1 MKGLICLS
9 WKVVLAILT
18 CNVVLMSA
26 SYTMLIPFLPMY
38 LIKDLGVTDNVNM
51 WSGIIFSVSFI
62 FSAIMAPIWG
72 KLADKKGRKPMAVR
86 AGIGLAVTY
95 YLCGIVNT
103 PFQLMIARIL
113 QGLAAGLWP
122 AELAIMSS
130 YAPKE
135 KLGFCM
141 GVMQG
146 GLTAGGVIGPLLGGV
161 LASVFGMRFSFFIAA
176 GALGLITLITLIF
189 IKEPP
194 REQKSAEQLAL
205 AKEAEK
211 INLLKV
217 PMIRRMLECA
227 IIIQMAVLILQ
238 PILTIYVAQLN
249 QSMDNVVMLSG
260 IVFSLGGFAGA
271 ISAPLWGRYGQSH
284 GFFRTMCIT
293 LAGTGFI
300 LVIQSLPSSLI
311 PFAILQFMCGLF
323 YSGVYPSINS
333 LLVKHSPAEQRGRIF
348 GLMFSA
354 QQIGSTIGPLVG
366 GFIAT
371 ILGLKFVFIFAG
383 GLLFITSAFMHFKP
397 PKGLQSSKNENFAN

>member
-1 MKGLICLS
+1 MN
-9 WKVVLAILT
+9 WKAVLVILT

-38 LIKDLGVTDNVNM
+38 LINELGVTSDNVNM
-51 WSGIIFSVSFI
+51 WSGIIFSVTFI
-62 FSAIMAPIWG
+62 VSAVMAPIWG
-72 KLADKKGRKPMAVR
+72 KLSDKKGRKPMAVR
-86 AGIGLAVTY
+86 AGVGLAITY
-95 YLCGIVNT
+95 FICGIVSS
-103 PFQLMIARIL
+103 PIQLMFARIL
-113 QGLAAGLWP
+113 QGFAAGLWP

-146 GLTAGGVIGPLLGGV
+146 ALTAGGVIGPLLGGV
-161 LASVFGMRFSFFIAA
+161 LASVFGMRVSFFISA
-176 GALGLITLITLIF
+176 GALALITLITLIF

-194 REQKSAEQLAL
+194 REAKTPEQLAL

-211 INLLKV
+211 VNLLKV

-227 IIIQMAVLILQ
+227 VVIQMAILILQ
-238 PILTIYVAQLN
+238 PILTLYVAELHH
-249 QSMDNVVMLSG
+249 SMDNVIMLSG
-260 IVFSLGGFAGA
+260 MVFSLGGFAGA

-300 LVIQSLPSSLI
+300 LIIQSIPSTLT
-311 PFAILQFMCGLF
+311 PFAILQFVCGLF
-323 YSGVYPSINS
+323 YAGVYPSINS
-333 LLVKHSPAEQRGRIF
+333 ILVKKSPAEQRGRIF
-348 GLMFSA
+348 GLMFAA

-366 GFIAT
+366 GFIGT
-371 ILGLKFVFIFAG
+371 FFGLKFVFIFAG
-383 GLLFITSAFMHFKP
+383 ILMFITSALMYLKP
-397 PKGLQSSKNENFAN
+397 PISRKPRKRFAN

>member
-1 MKGLICLS
+1 MN
-9 WKVVLAILT
+9 WKAVLTILT

-38 LIKDLGVTDNVNM
+38 LINELGVTSDNVNM
-51 WSGIIFSVSFI
+51 WSGIIFSVTFI
-62 FSAIMAPIWG
+62 VSAVMAPIWG
-72 KLADKKGRKPMAVR
+72 KLSDKKGRKPMAVR
-86 AGIGLAVTY
+86 AGVGLAITY
-95 YLCGIVNT
+95 FICGIVSS
-103 PFQLMIARIL
+103 PIQLMFARIL
-113 QGLAAGLWP
+113 QGFAAGLWP

-146 GLTAGGVIGPLLGGV
+146 ALTAGGVIGPLLGGV
-161 LASVFGMRFSFFIAA
+161 LASVFGMRVSFFISA
-176 GALGLITLITLIF
+176 GALALITLITLIF

-194 REQKSAEQLAL
+194 REAKTPEQLAL

-211 INLLKV
+211 VNLLKV

-227 IIIQMAVLILQ
+227 VVIQMAILILQ
-238 PILTIYVAQLN
+238 PILTLYVAELHH
-249 QSMDNVVMLSG
+249 SMDNVIMLSG
-260 IVFSLGGFAGA
+260 MVFSLGGFAGA

-300 LVIQSLPSSLI
+300 LIIQSIPSTLT
-311 PFAILQFMCGLF
+311 PFAILQFVCGLF
-323 YSGVYPSINS
+323 YAGVYPSINS
-333 LLVKHSPAEQRGRIF
+333 ILVKKSPAEQRGRIF
-348 GLMFSA
+348 GLMFAA

-366 GFIAT
+366 GFIGT
-371 ILGLKFVFIFAG
+371 FFGLKFVFIFAG
-383 GLLFITSAFMHFKP
+383 ILMFITSALMYLKP
-397 PKGLQSSKNENFAN
+397 PISRKPRKRFAN

>member
-1 MKGLICLS
+1 MN
-9 WKVVLAILT
+9 WKAVLAILT

-38 LIKDLGVTDNVNM
+38 LINELGVTSDNVNM
-51 WSGIIFSVSFI
+51 WSGIIFSVTFI
-62 FSAIMAPIWG
+62 VSAVMAPIWG
-72 KLADKKGRKPMAVR
+72 KLSDKKGRKPMAVR
-86 AGIGLAVTY
+86 AGVGLAITY
-95 YLCGIVNT
+95 FICGIVSS
-103 PFQLMIARIL
+103 PIQLMFARIL
-113 QGLAAGLWP
+113 QGFAAGLWP

-146 GLTAGGVIGPLLGGV
+146 ALTAGGVIGPLLGGV
-161 LASVFGMRFSFFIAA
+161 LASVFGMRVSFFISA
-176 GALGLITLITLIF
+176 GALALITLITLIF

-194 REQKSAEQLAL
+194 REAKTPEQLAL

-211 INLLKV
+211 VNLLKV

-227 IIIQMAVLILQ
+227 VVIQMAILILQ
-238 PILTIYVAQLN
+238 PILTLYVAELHH
-249 QSMDNVVMLSG
+249 SMDNVIMLSG
-260 IVFSLGGFAGA
+260 MVFSLGGFAGA

-300 LVIQSLPSSLI
+300 LIIQSIPSTLT
-311 PFAILQFMCGLF
+311 PFAILQFVCGLF
-323 YSGVYPSINS
+323 YAGVYPSINS
-333 LLVKHSPAEQRGRIF
+333 ILVKKSPDEQRGRIF
-348 GLMFSA
+348 GLMFAA

-366 GFIAT
+366 GFIGT
-371 ILGLKFVFIFAG
+371 FFGLKFVFIFAG
-383 GLLFITSAFMHFKP
+383 ILMFITSALMYLKP
-397 PKGLQSSKNENFAN
+397 PISRKPRKRFAN

>member
-1 MKGLICLS
+1 MN
-9 WKVVLAILT
+9 WKAVLAILT

-38 LIKDLGVTDNVNM
+38 LINELGVTSDNVNM
-51 WSGIIFSVSFI
+51 WSGIIFSVTFI
-62 FSAIMAPIWG
+62 VSAVMAPIWG
-72 KLADKKGRKPMAVR
+72 KLSDKKGRKPMAVR
-86 AGIGLAVTY
+86 AGVGLAITY
-95 YLCGIVNT
+95 FICGIVSS
-103 PFQLMIARIL
+103 PIQLMFARIL
-113 QGLAAGLWP
+113 QGFAAGLWP

-146 GLTAGGVIGPLLGGV
+146 ALTAGGVIGPLLGGV
-161 LASVFGMRFSFFIAA
+161 LASVFGMRVSFFISA
-176 GALGLITLITLIF
+176 GALALITLITLIF

-194 REQKSAEQLAL
+194 REAKTPEQLAL

-211 INLLKV
+211 VNLLKV

-227 IIIQMAVLILQ
+227 VVIQMAILILQ
-238 PILTIYVAQLN
+238 PILTLYVAELHH
-249 QSMDNVVMLSG
+249 SMDNVIMLSG
-260 IVFSLGGFAGA
+260 MVFSLGGFAGA

-300 LVIQSLPSSLI
+300 LIIQSIPSTLT
-311 PFAILQFMCGLF
+311 PFAILQFVCGLF
-323 YSGVYPSINS
+323 YAGVYPSINS
-333 LLVKHSPAEQRGRIF
+333 ILVKKSPAEQRGRIF
-348 GLMFSA
+348 GLMFAA

-366 GFIAT
+366 GFIGT
-371 ILGLKFVFIFAG
+371 FFGLKFVFIFAG
-383 GLLFITSAFMHFKP
+383 VLMFITSALMYLKP
-397 PKGLQSSKNENFAN
+397 PIIRKPRKRFAN

>member
-1 MKGLICLS
+1 LN
-9 WKVVLAILT
+9 WKAVLTILT

-38 LIKDLGVTDNVNM
+38 LINELGVTSDNVNM
-51 WSGIIFSVSFI
+51 WSGIIFSVTFI
-62 FSAIMAPIWG
+62 VSAVMAPIWG
-72 KLADKKGRKPMAVR
+72 KLSDKKGRKPMAVR
-86 AGIGLAVTY
+86 AGVGLAITY
-95 YLCGIVNT
+95 FICGIVSS
-103 PFQLMIARIL
+103 PIQLMFARIL
-113 QGLAAGLWP
+113 QGFAAGLWP

-146 GLTAGGVIGPLLGGV
+146 ALTAGGVIGPLLGGV
-161 LASVFGMRFSFFIAA
+161 LASVFGMRVSFFISA
-176 GALGLITLITLIF
+176 GALALITLITLIF

-194 REQKSAEQLAL
+194 REAKTPEQLAL

-211 INLLKV
+211 VNLLKI

-227 IIIQMAVLILQ
+227 VVIQMAILILQ
-238 PILTIYVAQLN
+238 PILTLYVAELHH
-249 QSMDNVVMLSG
+249 SMDNVIMLSG
-260 IVFSLGGFAGA
+260 MVFSLGGFAGA

-300 LVIQSLPSSLI
+300 LIIQSIPSTLT
-311 PFAILQFMCGLF
+311 PFAILQFVCGLF
-323 YSGVYPSINS
+323 YAGVYPSINS
-333 LLVKHSPAEQRGRIF
+333 ILVKKSPAEQRGRIF
-348 GLMFSA
+348 GLMFAA

-366 GFIAT
+366 GFIGT
-371 ILGLKFVFIFAG
+371 FFGLKFVFIFAG
-383 GLLFITSAFMHFKP
+383 ILMFITSALMYLKP
-397 PKGLQSSKNENFAN
+397 PISRKPRKRFAN

>member
-1 MKGLICLS
+1 MN
-9 WKVVLAILT
+9 WKAVLAILT

-38 LIKDLGVTDNVNM
+38 LINELGVTSDNVNM
-51 WSGIIFSVSFI
+51 WSGIIFSVTFI
-62 FSAIMAPIWG
+62 VTAVMAPIWG
-72 KLADKKGRKPMAVR
+72 KLSDKKGGRKPMAVR
-86 AGIGLAVTY
+86 AGVGLAITY
-95 YLCGIVNT
+95 FICGIVSS
-103 PFQLMIARIL
+103 PIQLMFARIL
-113 QGLAAGLWP
+113 QGFAAGLWP

-146 GLTAGGVIGPLLGGV
+146 ALTAGGVIGPLLGGV
-161 LASVFGMRFSFFIAA
+161 LASVFGMRVSFFISA
-176 GALGLITLITLIF
+176 GALALITLITLIF

-194 REQKSAEQLAL
+194 REAKTPEQLAL

-211 INLLKV
+211 VNLLKV

-227 IIIQMAVLILQ
+227 VVIQMAILILQ
-238 PILTIYVAQLN
+238 PILTLYVAELN
-249 QSMDNVVMLSG
+249 HSMDNVIMLSG
-260 IVFSLGGFAGA
+260 MVFSLGGFAGA

-300 LVIQSLPSSLI
+300 LIIQSIPSTLT
-311 PFAILQFMCGLF
+311 PFAILQFVCGLF
-323 YSGVYPSINS
+323 YAGVYPSINS
-333 LLVKHSPAEQRGRIF
+333 ILVKKSPAEQRGRIF
-348 GLMFSA
+348 GLMFAA

-366 GFIAT
+366 GFIGT
-371 ILGLKFVFIFAG
+371 FFGLKFVFIFAG
-383 GLLFITSAFMHFKP
+383 ILMFITSALMYLKP
-397 PKGLQSSKNENFAN
+397 PISRKP

>member
-1 MKGLICLS
+1 MN
-9 WKVVLAILT
+9 WKSVLTILT

-38 LIKDLGVTDNVNM
+38 LINELGVTSDNVNM
-51 WSGIIFSVSFI
+51 WSGIIFSVTFI
-62 FSAIMAPIWG
+62 VSAVMAPIWG
-72 KLADKKGRKPMAVR
+72 KLSDKKGRKPMVVR
-86 AGIGLAVTY
+86 AGVGLAITY
-95 YLCGIVNT
+95 FICGIVSS
-103 PFQLMIARIL
+103 PIQLMFARIL
-113 QGLAAGLWP
+113 QGFAAGLWP

-146 GLTAGGVIGPLLGGV
+146 ALTAGGVIGPLLGGV
-161 LASVFGMRFSFFIAA
+161 LASVFGMRVSFFISA
-176 GALGLITLITLIF
+176 GALALITLITLIF

-194 REQKSAEQLAL
+194 REAKTPEQLAL

-211 INLLKV
+211 VNLLKV

-227 IIIQMAVLILQ
+227 VVIQMAILILQ
-238 PILTIYVAQLN
+238 PILTLYVAELHH
-249 QSMDNVVMLSG
+249 SMDNVIMLSG
-260 IVFSLGGFAGA
+260 MVFSLGGFAGA

-300 LVIQSLPSSLI
+300 LIIQSIPSTLT
-311 PFAILQFMCGLF
+311 PFAILQFVCGLF
-323 YSGVYPSINS
+323 YAGVYPSINS
-333 LLVKHSPAEQRGRIF
+333 ILVKKSPAEQRGRIF
-348 GLMFSA
+348 GLMFAA

-366 GFIAT
+366 GFIGT
-371 ILGLKFVFIFAG
+371 FFGLKFVFIFAG
-383 GLLFITSAFMHFKP
+383 ILMFITSALMYLKP
-397 PKGLQSSKNENFAN
+397 PISRKPRKRFAN

>member
-1 MKGLICLS
+1 MN
-9 WKVVLAILT
+9 WKAVLAILT

-38 LIKDLGVTDNVNM
+38 LINELGVTSDNVNM
-51 WSGIIFSVSFI
+51 WSGIIFSVTFI
-62 FSAIMAPIWG
+62 VSAVMAPIWG
-72 KLADKKGRKPMAVR
+72 KLSDKKGRKPMAVR
-86 AGIGLAVTY
+86 AGVGLAITY
-95 YLCGIVNT
+95 FICGIVSS
-103 PFQLMIARIL
+103 PIQLMFARIL
-113 QGLAAGLWP
+113 QGFAAGLWP

-146 GLTAGGVIGPLLGGV
+146 ALTAGGVIGPLLGGV
-161 LASVFGMRFSFFIAA
+161 LASVFGMRVSFFISA
-176 GALGLITLITLIF
+176 GALALITLITLIF

-194 REQKSAEQLAL
+194 REAKTPEQLAL

-211 INLLKV
+211 VNLLKV

-227 IIIQMAVLILQ
+227 VVIQMAILILQ
-238 PILTIYVAQLN
+238 PILTLYVAELHH
-249 QSMDNVVMLSG
+249 SMDNVIMLSG
-260 IVFSLGGFAGA
+260 MVFSLGGFAGA

-300 LVIQSLPSSLI
+300 LIIQSIPSTLT
-311 PFAILQFMCGLF
+311 PFAILQFVCGLF
-323 YSGVYPSINS
+323 YAGVYPSINS
-333 LLVKHSPAEQRGRIF
+333 ILVKKSPTEQRGRIF
-348 GLMFSA
+348 GLMFAA

-366 GFIAT
+366 GFIGT
-371 ILGLKFVFIFAG
+371 FFGLKFVFIFAG
-383 GLLFITSAFMHFKP
+383 ILMFITSALMYLKP
-397 PKGLQSSKNENFAN
+397 PISRKPRKRFAN

>member
-1 MKGLICLS
+1 MN
-9 WKVVLAILT
+9 WKAVLAILT

-38 LIKDLGVTDNVNM
+38 LINELGVTSDNVNM
-51 WSGIIFSVSFI
+51 WSGIIFSVTFI
-62 FSAIMAPIWG
+62 VSAVMAHIWG
-72 KLADKKGRKPMAVR
+72 KLSDKKGRKLMAVR
-86 AGIGLAVTY
+86 AGVGLAITY
-95 YLCGIVNT
+95 FICGIVSS
-103 PFQLMIARIL
+103 PIQLMFARIL
-113 QGLAAGLWP
+113 QGFAAGLWP

-146 GLTAGGVIGPLLGGV
+146 ALTAGGVIGPLLGGV
-161 LASVFGMRFSFFIAA
+161 LASVFGMRVSFFISA
-176 GALGLITLITLIF
+176 GALALITLITLIF

-194 REQKSAEQLAL
+194 REAKTPEQLAL

-211 INLLKV
+211 VNLLKV

-227 IIIQMAVLILQ
+227 VVIQMAILILQ
-238 PILTIYVAQLN
+238 PILTLYVAELHH
-249 QSMDNVVMLSG
+249 SMDNVIMLSG
-260 IVFSLGGFAGA
+260 MVFSLGGFAGA

-300 LVIQSLPSSLI
+300 LIIQSIPSTLT
-311 PFAILQFMCGLF
+311 PFAILQFVCGLF
-323 YSGVYPSINS
+323 YAGVYPSIHS
-333 LLVKHSPAEQRGRIF
+333 ILVKKSPAEQRGRIF
-348 GLMFSA
+348 GLMFAA

-366 GFIAT
+366 GFIGT
-371 ILGLKFVFIFAG
+371 FFGLKFVFIFAG
-383 GLLFITSAFMHFKP
+383 ILMYITSALMYLKP
-397 PKGLQSSKNENFAN
+397 PISRKPRKRFAN

>member
-1 MKGLICLS
+1 MN
-9 WKVVLAILT
+9 WKAVLAILT

-38 LIKDLGVTDNVNM
+38 LINELGVTSDNVNM
-51 WSGIIFSVSFI
+51 WSGIIFSVTFI
-62 FSAIMAPIWG
+62 VSAVMAPIWG
-72 KLADKKGRKPMAVR
+72 KLSDKKGGRKPMAVR
-86 AGIGLAVTY
+86 AGVGLAITY
-95 YLCGIVNT
+95 FICGIVSS
-103 PFQLMIARIL
+103 PIQLMFARIL
-113 QGLAAGLWP
+113 QGFAAGLWP

-146 GLTAGGVIGPLLGGV
+146 ALTAGGVIGPLLGGV
-161 LASVFGMRFSFFIAA
+161 LASVFGMRVSFFISA
-176 GALGLITLITLIF
+176 GALALITLITLIF

-194 REQKSAEQLAL
+194 REAKTPEQLAL

-211 INLLKV
+211 VNLLKV

-227 IIIQMAVLILQ
+227 VVIQMAILILQ
-238 PILTIYVAQLN
+238 PILTLYVAELHH
-249 QSMDNVVMLSG
+249 SMDNVIMLSG
-260 IVFSLGGFAGA
+260 MVFSLGGFAGA

-300 LVIQSLPSSLI
+300 LIIQSIPSTLT
-311 PFAILQFMCGLF
+311 PFAILQFVCGLF
-323 YSGVYPSINS
+323 YAGVYPSINS
-333 LLVKHSPAEQRGRIF
+333 ILVKKSPAEQRGRIF
-348 GLMFSA
+348 GLMFAA

-366 GFIAT
+366 GFIGT
-371 ILGLKFVFIFAG
+371 FFGLKFVFIFAG
-383 GLLFITSAFMHFKP
+383 ILMFITSALMYLKP
-397 PKGLQSSKNENFAN
+397 PISRKPRKRFAK

>member
-1 MKGLICLS
+1 MN
-9 WKVVLAILT
+9 WKAVLAILT

-38 LIKDLGVTDNVNM
+38 LINELGVTSDNVNM
-51 WSGIIFSVSFI
+51 WSGIIFSVTFI
-62 FSAIMAPIWG
+62 VSAVMAPIWG
-72 KLADKKGRKPMAVR
+72 KLSDKKGRKPMAVR
-86 AGIGLAVTY
+86 AGVGLAITY
-95 YLCGIVNT
+95 FICGIVSS
-103 PFQLMIARIL
+103 PIQFMFARIL
-113 QGLAAGLWP
+113 HGFAAGLWP

-146 GLTAGGVIGPLLGGV
+146 ALTAGGVIGPLLGGV
-161 LASVFGMRFSFFIAA
+161 LASVFGMRVSFFISA
-176 GALGLITLITLIF
+176 GALALITLITLIF

-194 REQKSAEQLAL
+194 REAKTPEQLAL

-211 INLLKV
+211 VNLLKV

-227 IIIQMAVLILQ
+227 VVIQMAILILQ
-238 PILTIYVAQLN
+238 PILTLYVAELHH
-249 QSMDNVVMLSG
+249 SMDNVIMLSG
-260 IVFSLGGFAGA
+260 MVFSLGGFAGA

-300 LVIQSLPSSLI
+300 LIIQSIPSTLT
-311 PFAILQFMCGLF
+311 PFAILQFVCGLF
-323 YSGVYPSINS
+323 YAGVYPSINS
-333 LLVKHSPAEQRGRIF
+333 ILVKKSPAEQRGRIF
-348 GLMFSA
+348 GLMFAA

-366 GFIAT
+366 GFIGT
-371 ILGLKFVFIFAG
+371 FFGLKFVFIFAG
-383 GLLFITSAFMHFKP
+383 VLMFITSALMYLKP
-397 PKGLQSSKNENFAN
+397 PISRKPRKRFAN

>member
-1 MKGLICLS
+1 MN
-9 WKVVLAILT
+9 WKAVLAILT

-38 LIKDLGVTDNVNM
+38 LINELGVTSDNVNM
-51 WSGIIFSVSFI
+51 WSGIIFSVTFI
-62 FSAIMAPIWG
+62 VSAVMAPIWG
-72 KLADKKGRKPMAVR
+72 KLSDKKGRKPMAVR
-86 AGIGLAVTY
+86 AGVGLAITY
-95 YLCGIVNT
+95 FICGIVSS
-103 PFQLMIARIL
+103 PIQLMFARIL
-113 QGLAAGLWP
+113 QGFAAGLWP

-146 GLTAGGVIGPLLGGV
+146 ALTAGGVIGPLLGGV
-161 LASVFGMRFSFFIAA
+161 LASVFGMRVSFFISA
-176 GALGLITLITLIF
+176 GALALITLITLIF

-194 REQKSAEQLAL
+194 REAKTPEQLAL

-211 INLLKV
+211 VNLLKV

-227 IIIQMAVLILQ
+227 VVIQMAILILQ
-238 PILTIYVAQLN
+238 PILTLYVAELHH
-249 QSMDNVVMLSG
+249 SMDNVIMLSG
-260 IVFSLGGFAGA
+260 MVFSLGGFAGA

-300 LVIQSLPSSLI
+300 LIIQSIPSTLT
-311 PFAILQFMCGLF
+311 PFAILQFVCGLF
-323 YSGVYPSINS
+323 YAGVYPSINS
-333 LLVKHSPAEQRGRIF
+333 ILVKKSPAEQRGRIF
-348 GLMFSA
+348 GLMFAA

-366 GFIAT
+366 GFIGT
-371 ILGLKFVFIFAG
+371 FFGLKFVFIFAG
-383 GLLFITSAFMHFKP
+383 ILMFITSALMYLKP
-397 PKGLQSSKNENFAN
+397 QISRKTRKRFAN

>member
-1 MKGLICLS
+1 MN
-9 WKVVLAILT
+9 WKAVLAILT

-38 LIKDLGVTDNVNM
+38 LINELGVTSDNVNM
-51 WSGIIFSVSFI
+51 WSGIIFSVTFI
-62 FSAIMAPIWG
+62 VSAVMAPIWG
-72 KLADKKGRKPMAVR
+72 KLSDKKGRKPMAVR
-86 AGIGLAVTY
+86 AGVGLAITY
-95 YLCGIVNT
+95 FICGIVSS
-103 PFQLMIARIL
+103 PIQLMFARIL
-113 QGLAAGLWP
+113 QGFAAGLWP

-146 GLTAGGVIGPLLGGV
+146 ALTAGGVIGPLLGGV
-161 LASVFGMRFSFFIAA
+161 LASVFGMRVSFFISA
-176 GALGLITLITLIF
+176 GALALITLITLIF

-194 REQKSAEQLAL
+194 REAKTPEQLAL

-211 INLLKV
+211 VNLLKV

-227 IIIQMAVLILQ
+227 VVIQMAILILQ
-238 PILTIYVAQLN
+238 PILTLYVAELHH
-249 QSMDNVVMLSG
+249 SMDNVIMLSG
-260 IVFSLGGFAGA
+260 MVFSLGGFAGA

-300 LVIQSLPSSLI
+300 LIIQSIPSTLT
-311 PFAILQFMCGLF
+311 PFAILQFVCGLF
-323 YSGVYPSINS
+323 YAGVYPSINS
-333 LLVKHSPAEQRGRIF
+333 ILVKKSPAEQRGRIF
-348 GLMFSA
+348 GLMFAA

-366 GFIAT
+366 GFIGT
-371 ILGLKFVFIFAG
+371 FFGLKFVFIFSG
-383 GLLFITSAFMHFKP
+383 ILMFITSALMYLKP
-397 PKGLQSSKNENFAN
+397 PISRKPRKRFAN

>member
-1 MKGLICLS
+1 MN
-9 WKVVLAILT
+9 WKAVLAIST

-38 LIKDLGVTDNVNM
+38 LINELGVTSDNVNM
-51 WSGIIFSVSFI
+51 WSGIIFSVTFI
-62 FSAIMAPIWG
+62 VSAVMAPIWG
-72 KLADKKGRKPMAVR
+72 KLSDKKGRKPMAVR
-86 AGIGLAVTY
+86 AGVGLAITY
-95 YLCGIVNT
+95 FICGIVSS
-103 PFQLMIARIL
+103 PIQLMFARIL
-113 QGLAAGLWP
+113 QGFAAGLWP

-146 GLTAGGVIGPLLGGV
+146 ALTAGGVIGPLLGGV
-161 LASVFGMRFSFFIAA
+161 LASVFGMRVSFFISA
-176 GALGLITLITLIF
+176 GALALITLITLIF

-194 REQKSAEQLAL
+194 REAKTPEQLAL

-211 INLLKV
+211 VNLLKV

-227 IIIQMAVLILQ
+227 VVIQMAILILQ
-238 PILTIYVAQLN
+238 PILTLYVAELHH
-249 QSMDNVVMLSG
+249 SMDNVIMLSG
-260 IVFSLGGFAGA
+260 MVFSLGGFAGA

-300 LVIQSLPSSLI
+300 LIIQSIPSTLT
-311 PFAILQFMCGLF
+311 PFAILQFVCGLF
-323 YSGVYPSINS
+323 YAGVYPSINS
-333 LLVKHSPAEQRGRIF
+333 ILVKKSPAEQRGRIF
-348 GLMFSA
+348 GLMFAA

-366 GFIAT
+366 GFIGT
-371 ILGLKFVFIFAG
+371 FFGLKFVFIFAG
-383 GLLFITSAFMHFKP
+383 ILMFITSALMYLKP
-397 PKGLQSSKNENFAN
+397 PISRKPRKRFAN

>member
-1 MKGLICLS
+1 MN
-9 WKVVLAILT
+9 WKAVLAILT

-38 LIKDLGVTDNVNM
+38 LINELGVTSDNVNM
-51 WSGIIFSVSFI
+51 WSGIIFSVTFI
-62 FSAIMAPIWG
+62 VSAVMAPIWG
-72 KLADKKGRKPMAVR
+72 KLSDKEGRKLMAVR
-86 AGIGLAVTY
+86 AGVGLAITY
-95 YLCGIVNT
+95 FICGIVSSHI
-103 PFQLMIARIL
+103 QLMFARIL
-113 QGLAAGLWP
+113 QGFAAGLWP

-146 GLTAGGVIGPLLGGV
+146 ALTAGGVIGPLLGGV
-161 LASVFGMRFSFFIAA
+161 LASVFGMRVSFFISA
-176 GALGLITLITLIF
+176 GALALITLITLIF

-194 REQKSAEQLAL
+194 REAKTPEQLAL

-211 INLLKV
+211 VNLLKV

-227 IIIQMAVLILQ
+227 VVIQMAILILQ
-238 PILTIYVAQLN
+238 PILTLYVAELHH
-249 QSMDNVVMLSG
+249 SMDNVIMLSG
-260 IVFSLGGFAGA
+260 MVFSLGGFAGA

-300 LVIQSLPSSLI
+300 LIIQSIPSTLT
-311 PFAILQFMCGLF
+311 PFAILQFVCGLF
-323 YSGVYPSINS
+323 YAGVYPSINS
-333 LLVKHSPAEQRGRIF
+333 ILVKKSPAEQRGRIF
-348 GLMFSA
+348 GLMFAA

-366 GFIAT
+366 GFIGT
-371 ILGLKFVFIFAG
+371 FFGLKFVFIFAG
-383 GLLFITSAFMHFKP
+383 ILMFITSALMYLKP
-397 PKGLQSSKNENFAN
+397 PISRKPRKRFAN

>member
-1 MKGLICLS
+1 MN
-9 WKVVLAILT
+9 WKTVLAILT

-38 LIKDLGVTDNVNM
+38 LINELGVTSDNVNM
-51 WSGIIFSVSFI
+51 WSGIIFSVTFI
-62 FSAIMAPIWG
+62 VSAVMAPIWG
-72 KLADKKGRKPMAVR
+72 KLSDKKGRKPMAVR
-86 AGIGLAVTY
+86 AGVGLAITY
-95 YLCGIVNT
+95 FICGIVSS
-103 PFQLMIARIL
+103 PIQLMFARIL
-113 QGLAAGLWP
+113 QGFAAGLWP

-146 GLTAGGVIGPLLGGV
+146 ALTAGGVIGPLLGGV
-161 LASVFGMRFSFFIAA
+161 LASVFGMRVSFFISA
-176 GALGLITLITLIF
+176 GALALITLITLIF

-194 REQKSAEQLAL
+194 REAKTPEQLAL

-211 INLLKV
+211 VNLLKV

-227 IIIQMAVLILQ
+227 VVIQMAILILQ
-238 PILTIYVAQLN
+238 PILTLYVAELHH
-249 QSMDNVVMLSG
+249 SMDNVIMLSG
-260 IVFSLGGFAGA
+260 MVFSLGGFAGA

-300 LVIQSLPSSLI
+300 LIIQSIPSTLT
-311 PFAILQFMCGLF
+311 PFAILQFVCGLF
-323 YSGVYPSINS
+323 YAGVYPSITS
-333 LLVKHSPAEQRGRIF
+333 ILVKKSPAEQRGRIF
-348 GLMFSA
+348 GLMFAA

-366 GFIAT
+366 GFIGT
-371 ILGLKFVFIFAG
+371 FFGLKFVFIFAG
-383 GLLFITSAFMHFKP
+383 ILMFITSALMYLKP
-397 PKGLQSSKNENFAN
+397 PISRKPRKRFAN

>member
-1 MKGLICLS
+1 MN
-9 WKVVLAILT
+9 WKAVLAILT

-38 LIKDLGVTDNVNM
+38 LINELGVTSDNVNM
-51 WSGIIFSVSFI
+51 WSGIIFSVTFI
-62 FSAIMAPIWG
+62 VSAVMAPIWG
-72 KLADKKGRKPMAVR
+72 KLSDKKGRKPMAVR
-86 AGIGLAVTY
+86 AGVGLAITY
-95 YLCGIVNT
+95 FICGIVSS
-103 PFQLMIARIL
+103 PIQLMFARIL
-113 QGLAAGLWP
+113 QGFAAGLWP

-146 GLTAGGVIGPLLGGV
+146 ALTAGGVIGPLLGGV
-161 LASVFGMRFSFFIAA
+161 LASVFGMRVSFFISA
-176 GALGLITLITLIF
+176 GVLALITLITLIF

-194 REQKSAEQLAL
+194 REAKTPEQLAL

-211 INLLKV
+211 VNLLKV

-227 IIIQMAVLILQ
+227 VVIQMAILILQ
-238 PILTIYVAQLN
+238 PILTLYVAELHH
-249 QSMDNVVMLSG
+249 SMDNVIMLSG
-260 IVFSLGGFAGA
+260 MVFSLGGFAGA

-300 LVIQSLPSSLI
+300 LIIQSIPSTLT
-311 PFAILQFMCGLF
+311 PFAILQFVCGLF
-323 YSGVYPSINS
+323 YAGVYPSINS
-333 LLVKHSPAEQRGRIF
+333 ILVKKSPAEQRGRIF
-348 GLMFSA
+348 GLMFAA

-366 GFIAT
+366 GFIGT
-371 ILGLKFVFIFAG
+371 FFGLKFVFIFAG
-383 GLLFITSAFMHFKP
+383 VLMFITSALMYLKP
-397 PKGLQSSKNENFAN
+397 PISRKPRKRFAN

>member
-1 MKGLICLS
+1 MN
-9 WKVVLAILT
+9 WKAVLTILT

-38 LIKDLGVTDNVNM
+38 LINELGVTSDNVNM
-51 WSGIIFSVSFI
+51 WSGIIFSVTFI
-62 FSAIMAPIWG
+62 VSAVMAPIWG
-72 KLADKKGRKPMAVR
+72 KLSDKKGRKPMAVR
-86 AGIGLAVTY
+86 AGVGLAITY
-95 YLCGIVNT
+95 FICGIVSS
-103 PFQLMIARIL
+103 PIQLMFARIL
-113 QGLAAGLWP
+113 QGFAAGLWP

-146 GLTAGGVIGPLLGGV
+146 ALTAGGVIGPLLGGV
-161 LASVFGMRFSFFIAA
+161 LASVFGMRVSFFISA
-176 GALGLITLITLIF
+176 GALALITLITLIF

-194 REQKSAEQLAL
+194 REAKTPEQLAL

-211 INLLKV
+211 VNLLKV

-227 IIIQMAVLILQ
+227 VVIQMAILILQ
-238 PILTIYVAQLN
+238 PILTLYVAELHH
-249 QSMDNVVMLSG
+249 SMDNVIMLSG
-260 IVFSLGGFAGA
+260 MVFSLGGFAGA

-300 LVIQSLPSSLI
+300 LIIQSIPSTLT
-311 PFAILQFMCGLF
+311 PFAILQFICGLF
-323 YSGVYPSINS
+323 YAGVYPSINS
-333 LLVKHSPAEQRGRIF
+333 ILVKKSPAEQRGRIF
-348 GLMFSA
+348 GLMFAA

-366 GFIAT
+366 GFIGT
-371 ILGLKFVFIFAG
+371 FFGLKFVFIFAG
-383 GLLFITSAFMHFKP
+383 ILMFITSALMYLKP
-397 PKGLQSSKNENFAN
+397 PISRKPRKRFAN

>member
-1 MKGLICLS
+1 MN
-9 WKVVLAILT
+9 WKAVLAILT

-38 LIKDLGVTDNVNM
+38 LINELGVTSDNVNM
-51 WSGIIFSVSFI
+51 WSGIIFSVTFI
-62 FSAIMAPIWG
+62 VSAVMAPIWG
-72 KLADKKGRKPMAVR
+72 KLSDKKGRKPMAVR
-86 AGIGLAVTY
+86 AGVGLAITY
-95 YLCGIVNT
+95 FICGIVSS
-103 PFQLMIARIL
+103 PIQLMFARIL
-113 QGLAAGLWP
+113 QGFAAGLWP

-146 GLTAGGVIGPLLGGV
+146 ALTAGGVIGPLLGGV
-161 LASVFGMRFSFFIAA
+161 LASVFGMRVSFFISA
-176 GALGLITLITLIF
+176 GVLALITLITLIF

-194 REQKSAEQLAL
+194 REAKTPEQLAL

-211 INLLKV
+211 VNLLKV

-227 IIIQMAVLILQ
+227 VVIQMAILILQ
-238 PILTIYVAQLN
+238 PILTLYVAELHH
-249 QSMDNVVMLSG
+249 SMDNVIMLSG
-260 IVFSLGGFAGA
+260 MVFSLGGFAGA

-300 LVIQSLPSSLI
+300 LIIQSIPSTLT
-311 PFAILQFMCGLF
+311 PFAILQFVCGLF
-323 YSGVYPSINS
+323 YAGVYPSINS
-333 LLVKHSPAEQRGRIF
+333 ILVKKSPAEQRGRIF
-348 GLMFSA
+348 GLMFAA

-366 GFIAT
+366 GFIGT
-371 ILGLKFVFIFAG
+371 FFGLKFVFIFAG
-383 GLLFITSAFMHFKP
+383 ILMFITSALMYLKP
-397 PKGLQSSKNENFAN
+397 PISRKPRKRFAN

>member
-1 MKGLICLS
+1 MN
-9 WKVVLAILT
+9 WKAVLAILT

-38 LIKDLGVTDNVNM
+38 LINELGVTSDNVNM
-51 WSGIIFSVSFI
+51 WSGIIFSVTFI
-62 FSAIMAPIWG
+62 VSAVMAPIWG
-72 KLADKKGRKPMAVR
+72 KLSDKKGRKPMAVR
-86 AGIGLAVTY
+86 AGVGLAITY
-95 YLCGIVNT
+95 FICGIVSS
-103 PFQLMIARIL
+103 PIQLMFARIL
-113 QGLAAGLWP
+113 QGFAAGLWP

-146 GLTAGGVIGPLLGGV
+146 ALTAGGVIGPLLGGV
-161 LASVFGMRFSFFIAA
+161 LANVFGMRVSFFISA
-176 GALGLITLITLIF
+176 GALALITLITLIF

-194 REQKSAEQLAL
+194 REAKTPEQLAL

-211 INLLKV
+211 VNLLKV

-227 IIIQMAVLILQ
+227 VVIQMAILILQ
-238 PILTIYVAQLN
+238 PILTLYVAELHH
-249 QSMDNVVMLSG
+249 SMDNVIMLSG
-260 IVFSLGGFAGA
+260 MVFSLGGFAGA

-300 LVIQSLPSSLI
+300 LIIQSIPSTLT
-311 PFAILQFMCGLF
+311 PFAILQFVCGLF
-323 YSGVYPSINS
+323 YAGVYPSINS
-333 LLVKHSPAEQRGRIF
+333 ILVKKSPAEQRGRIF
-348 GLMFSA
+348 GLMFAA

-366 GFIAT
+366 GFIGT
-371 ILGLKFVFIFAG
+371 FFGLKFVFIFAG
-383 GLLFITSAFMHFKP
+383 VLMFITSALMYLKP
-397 PKGLQSSKNENFAN
+397 PISRKPRKRFAN